1 MILTLFDIIINNIN
15 YYKLGPLMF
24 RLLKRARISIGK
36 GIDYIYSFLKGT
48 KVVIKDDDNKSSTT
62 TTRND
67 KKRPIKMTED
77 SIV

>member
-1 MILTLFDIIINNIN
+1 VYYINGYEGIRHDIDIINNIN

-48 KVVIKDDDNKSSTT
+48 KVLIHSNRSLSY
-62 TTRND
+62 
-67 KKRPIKMTED
+67 
-77 SIV
+77 